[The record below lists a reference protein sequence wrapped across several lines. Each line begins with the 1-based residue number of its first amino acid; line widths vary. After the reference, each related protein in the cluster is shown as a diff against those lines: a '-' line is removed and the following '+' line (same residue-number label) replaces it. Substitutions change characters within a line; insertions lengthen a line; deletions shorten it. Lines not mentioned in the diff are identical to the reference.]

1 MQKVEIKLIERLYSV
16 CILSA
21 AVDRC
26 LTEKEY
32 KRSII
37 LERLLFYRKK
47 PHLSGN
53 KAKASN

>member
-21 AVDRC
+21 AVDQC

-47 PHLSGN
+47 APLVR
-53 KAKASN
+53 